1 MGQRQGI
8 THPLLAQAQSSETG
22 TCWTRS
28 KYQRV
33 IPLIFRHVKADAIV
47 VRNWDELNAKKD
59 QVKGKIVVYNQ
70 GWTNYYDTV
79 EYRVLGA
86 ERAAA
91 LGAVGALVRSIAS
104 NSIYSPHAGGQYN
117 QEIPIAAITVEDAE
131 MLQRMQNRG
140 QKITLELIL

>member
-1 MGQRQGI
+1 M
-8 THPLLAQAQSSETG
+8 
-22 TCWTRS
+22 
-28 KYQRV
+28 
-33 IPLIFRHVKADAIV
+33 
-47 VRNWDELNAKKD
+47 RNWDELNAKKD